1 MERSSIKSREVKILK
16 LGFIVNP
23 IAGMGGKVG
32 LKGTDG
38 EEVLEKA
45 IELGALPESPKKA
58 KKALE
63 ILIPIKDQITLL
75 TGPGNMGEEEAIE
88 LGFNPEVVGEVKD
101 KYLSEDTEKVAVDMV
116 QQGIDLLL
124 FAGGDGTAR
133 NIFNAIGDKVPV
145 IGIPAGVKI
154 HSGVYA
160 NHPRSAGEV
169 ALKYLQGEEMKVKEM
184 EVMDIDEEAFRQGQV
199 TAKLYGYMKVPF
211 EPELVQNQKSGGIVG
226 EDAALDG
233 ISDKIIEQMEEDVI
247 YIIGSGTSTRP
258 IMEKLEL
265 PNTLLGIDIVK
276 NRELIASD
284 VNEKEILK
292 YIEGNKVK
300 IIVTVIGGQGYI
312 FGRGN
317 QQISGQVVKKV
328 GKENIIIIASKQK
341 LMSLEG
347 RPLLVDTGDDEVNS
361 MFNGYMKVRTSYT
374 EEAIHMV
381 KGL

>member
-1 MERSSIKSREVKILK
+1 LK

-45 IELGALPESPKKA
+45 RELGAHPEAPIKA

-63 ILIPIKDQITLL
+63 VLL
-75 TGPGNMGEEEAIE
+75 PLKEKIEIFTCPGSMGEEIAEQ
-88 LGFNPEVVGEVKD
+88 LGFKSIVLGEQKD
-101 KYLSEDTEKVAVDMV
+101 STGPKDTEKAAGMMLDE
-116 QQGIDLLL
+116 GIDILL

-133 NIFNAIGDKVPV
+133 NIYNAIGGKAPV

-160 NHPRSAGEV
+160 NHPKAAGEV
-169 ALKYLQGEEMKVKEM
+169 ALKYLMDDYMEIKEV
-184 EVMDIDEEAFRQGQV
+184 EVMDIDEEAFRKGQV

-211 EPELVQNQKSGGIVG
+211 EPQLVQNQKSGGIEG
-226 EDAALDG
+226 EEAALDG
-233 ISDKIIEQMEEDVI
+233 ISDKIIEQMEKNTM
-247 YIIGSGTSTRP
+247 YIVGSGTSTRP
-258 IMEKLEL
+258 IMEKLGL
-265 PNTLLGIDIVK
+265 PNTLLGIDLVK
-276 NRELIASD
+276 DKQLIASD
-284 VNEKEILK
+284 VNEKEILEH
-292 YIEGNKVK
+292 IEGEKAK

-317 QQISGQVVKKV
+317 QQLSADVIKKV
-328 GKENIIIIASKQK
+328 GKENIIIIATKRK
-341 LMSLEG
+341 LMSLGG
-347 RPLLVDTGDDEVNS
+347 RPLLVDTGNDEVNS
-361 MFNGYMKVRTSYT
+361 MFNGYMRVRTSYY
-374 EEAIHMV
+374 EEVVHMV

>member
-1 MERSSIKSREVKILK
+1 MK

-45 IELGALPESPKKA
+45 RELGAYPEAPIKA

-63 ILIPIKDQITLL
+63 VLL
-75 TGPGNMGEEEAIE
+75 PLKEKIAVFTCPGSMGEEIAKQ
-88 LGFNPEVVGEVKD
+88 LGFKSIVLGEQKD
-101 KYLSEDTEKVAVDMV
+101 ITGPEDTEKAANMMLDE
-116 QQGIDLLL
+116 GIDILL

-133 NIFNAIGDKVPV
+133 NIYNAIGDKVPV

-160 NHPRSAGEV
+160 NHPKAAGEV
-169 ALKYLQGEEMKVKEM
+169 ALKYLMDNYMEVKEV
-184 EVMDIDEEAFRQGQV
+184 EVMDIDEEAFRKGQV

-211 EPELVQNQKSGGIVG
+211 EPQLVQNQKSGGIEG
-226 EDAALDG
+226 EEAALDG
-233 ISDKIIEQMEEDVI
+233 ISDKIIEQMEENTI
-247 YIIGSGTSTRP
+247 YIVGSGTSTRP
-258 IMEKLEL
+258 IMEKLGL
-265 PNTLLGIDIVK
+265 PNTLLGIDLVK
-276 NRELIASD
+276 DKQLIDSD
-284 VNEKEILK
+284 VNEKEILQH
-292 YIEGNKVK
+292 IEGEKAK

-317 QQISGQVVKKV
+317 QQLSADIIKKV
-328 GKENIIIIASKQK
+328 GKENIIIIATKKK
-341 LMSLEG
+341 LMSLGG
-347 RPLLVDTGDDEVNS
+347 RPLLVDTGNDEVNS
-361 MFNGYMKVRTSYT
+361 MFNGYMRVRTSYY
-374 EEAIHMV
+374 EEVVHMV

>member
-16 LGFIVNP
+16 LGFMVNP

-226 EDAALDG
+226 EEAALDG

-258 IMEKLEL
+258 IMEKLGL

-276 NRELIASD
+276 NRELVASD

-292 YIEGNKVK
+292 YIEGNKAK